1 MSDGLAA
8 RVRHLE
14 DRAEIE
20 ELIARYAVAVDDR
33 DFDTLTDMFTND
45 AIFHNVRGIEQG
57 RDKVIAY
64 YRERLG
70 EFGPTYHIPH
80 ARALDFGDED
90 HARGI
95 VMAHAELA
103 IGNETYMVAL
113 RYYDRYR
120 REQGRWRFHERKVR
134 QLYAMPM
141 AELPRG
147 LAKPLRKRWPGAAP
161 AAADLP
167 PADVLTQSSGH

>member
-57 RDKVIAY
+57 R
-64 YRERLG
+64 
-70 EFGPTYHIPH
+70 
-80 ARALDFGDED
+80 
-90 HARGI
+90 
-95 VMAHAELA
+95 
-103 IGNETYMVAL
+103 
-113 RYYDRYR
+113 
-120 REQGRWRFHERKVR
+120 WRFHERKVR

-167 PADVLTQSSGH
+167 PADILTQSSAH